1 MCQNNWMS
9 YKNKILQGVGVVIII
24 ISIGVVAYSTHA
36 VQNNVISN
44 YQPPNTA
51 STTRTELSN
60 NKQPSSS
67 SSQNTSFVVVPAGAG
82 REGSISEFF
91 VPSRVNVHVGN
102 TVKWIDSDSVS
113 HTITSA
119 TFNGLIWPQGSSQGP
134 STFSHTF
141 DKSGTFSYFCQIH
154 PYMTGVAFVDVQETE
169 RVLNSTVGSSHF
181 VNVRVEMPR
190 NAAYE
195 NNYGPYFIPS
205 YALVPLD
212 ARVTWVNKDYV
223 AHTATATDGSFN
235 TGPILPDQSYTIP
248 INHNP
253 GSVGYFCQIH
263 PWMQA
268 MMYVSSQPSSAS
280 AFLKRQ

>member
-1 MCQNNWMS
+1 MS
-9 YKNKILQGVGVVIII
+9 YKNKILQYVGVAIII
-24 ISIGVVAYSTHA
+24 ISIGAVAYFTQG
-36 VQNNVISN
+36 VQNNIISI

-51 STTRTELSN
+51 STTKSGLSN
-60 NKQPSSS
+60 YKQPSSAS
-67 SSQNTSFVVVPAGAG
+67 SNPTSAVVVVPPGAG

-102 TVKWIDSDSVS
+102 TVKWVDSDSVA

-169 RVLNSTVGSSHF
+169 RVLNSTIGSSHF
-181 VNVRVEMPR
+181 VNVRIEMPR

-212 ARVTWVNKDYV
+212 ARVTWINKDYV

-253 GSVGYFCQIH
+253 GTVGYFCQIH

-268 MMYVSSQPSSAS
+268 MAYVFPSQSASS
-280 AFLKRQ
+280 AFLKR

>member
-1 MCQNNWMS
+1 MS
-9 YKNKILQGVGVVIII
+9 YKNKILQGVGVAIII
-24 ISIGVVAYSTHA
+24 ISIAAVAYSTHA
-36 VQNNVISN
+36 VQNGVISI

-51 STTRTELSN
+51 STTKTELSN
-60 NKQPSSS
+60 NNKQSLPSSS
-67 SSQNTSFVVVPAGAG
+67 SNPNTSVVVVPAGAG
-82 REGSISEFF
+82 REGSVSEFF

-102 TVKWIDSDSVS
+102 TVKWLDSDTVS

-169 RVLNSTVGSSHF
+169 RVLNSTLGSSHF
-181 VNVRVEMPR
+181 VNVRIEMPR

-235 TGPILPDQSYTIP
+235 TGPILPDESYTIP

-268 MMYVSSQPSSAS
+268 MMYVSSSQPSPSS
-280 AFLKRQ
+280 AFLKHK